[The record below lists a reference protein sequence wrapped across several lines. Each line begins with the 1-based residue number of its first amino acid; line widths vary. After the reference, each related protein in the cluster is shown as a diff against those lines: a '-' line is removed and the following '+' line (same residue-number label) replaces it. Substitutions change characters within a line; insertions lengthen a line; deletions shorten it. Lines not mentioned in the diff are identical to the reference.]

1 MNNSDQISQI
11 LTIVLVSMLA
21 LLAVLVLIYLVI
33 LMKNKKQQ
41 KELNSNNQENNQL
54 NNNKKNKKETT
65 KKIESYSKQSIYDFM
80 EFDKIEDNMIIQK
93 NGLRYVM
100 VLQCQGVNYDL
111 LSQAEKVGVE
121 EGFLQFLN
129 TLRYPIQLY
138 IQTRTVNLDNS
149 LASYKQNVNEIE
161 VALNKNRIKYQANV
175 NSGAYTAEELKK
187 QYYEIVKQTNLLEYG
202 KDIIANTERMSKNR
216 NVLNNKYYLVIYY
229 YPEEINENLDKS
241 EIAENAF
248 SELYTRA
255 QSITRAL
262 YSCSVSSKI
271 MSSEELAELLY
282 VAYNRDESETFDF
295 EKAMKSGYQELYSTA
310 PDIWNKKLQILNK
323 QIEEKAL
330 EMANNAIEEVKSER
344 QKQYELKSNSIED
357 LAREMA
363 ALMIDENDSY
373 IGEDIAEEA
382 IKKLNNKIDQWEE
395 ETKDEKQEKP
405 KSRRGR
411 KPKNATTK

>member
-11 LTIVLVSMLA
+11 LTIVLVSMIAILV
-21 LLAVLVLIYLVI
+21 VLVLIYLVI
-33 LMKNKKQQ
+33 LMKNRKQQ
-41 KELNSNNQENNQL
+41 KELDSNNKDDNQI
-54 NNNKKNKKETT
+54 NNKKETT

-93 NGLRYVM
+93 NGLRYIM

-149 LASYKQNVNEIE
+149 LENYKQNVHEIE
-161 VALNKNRIKYQANV
+161 VALNKNKIKYQANV
-175 NSGAYTAEELKK
+175 NSGAYAAEELKK

-202 KDIIANTERMSKNR
+202 KDIISNTERMSKNR

-310 PDIWNKKLQILNK
+310 PDIWNKKMQILNK

-411 KPKNATTK
+411 KTKNTTTK

>member
-41 KELNSNNQENNQL
+41 KELDSNNQENNQL

-216 NVLNNKYYLVIYY
+216 NVLINKYYLVIYY

-310 PDIWNKKLQILNK
+310 PDIWNKKLQVLNK
-323 QIEEKAL
+323 RIEEKAF

>member
-11 LTIVLVSMLA
+11 LTVVLVSMLA

-41 KELNSNNQENNQL
+41 KELNSSNQDNNQIAS
-54 NNNKKNKKETT
+54 KNKKSAT
-65 KKIESYSKQSIYDFM
+65 KKIESYSKQSIYNFM
-80 EFDKIEDNMIIQK
+80 EFDRIEDNMIIQK

-310 PDIWNKKLQILNK
+310 PDIWNKKMQILNK

-411 KPKNATTK
+411 KTKNTTTK

>member
-41 KELNSNNQENNQL
+41 KELNSSNQDNNQIVS
-54 NNNKKNKKETT
+54 KNKKSAT
-65 KKIESYSKQSIYDFM
+65 KKIESYSKQSIYNFM

-323 QIEEKAL
+323 QIEEKAF

>member
-41 KELNSNNQENNQL
+41 KELNSSNQDNNQIAS
-54 NNNKKNKKETT
+54 KNKKSAT
-65 KKIESYSKQSIYDFM
+65 KKIESYSKQSIYNFM

-310 PDIWNKKLQILNK
+310 PDIWNKKLQVLNK

-405 KSRRGR
+405 KTRRGR

>member
-21 LLAVLVLIYLVI
+21 LLAVLVLIYLLM

-41 KELNSNNQENNQL
+41 KELDS
-54 NNNKKNKKETT
+54 NNKKNKKETT

-310 PDIWNKKLQILNK
+310 PDIWNKKLQVLNK
-323 QIEEKAL
+323 QIEEKAF

>member
-11 LTIVLVSMLA
+11 LTVVLVSMLA

-41 KELNSNNQENNQL
+41 KELNSSNQDNNQISS
-54 NNNKKNKKETT
+54 KNKKSAT
-65 KKIESYSKQSIYDFM
+65 KKIESYSKQSIYNFM

-310 PDIWNKKLQILNK
+310 PDIWNKKLQVLNK

-330 EMANNAIEEVKSER
+330 EMANNVIEEVKSER

-405 KSRRGR
+405 KTRRGR

>member
-11 LTIVLVSMLA
+11 LTVVLVSMLA

-41 KELNSNNQENNQL
+41 KELNSSNQDNNQIAS
-54 NNNKKNKKETT
+54 KNKKSAT
-65 KKIESYSKQSIYDFM
+65 KKIESYSKQSIYNFM

-310 PDIWNKKLQILNK
+310 PDIWNKKLQVLNK
-323 QIEEKAL
+323 EIEEKAL

>member
-310 PDIWNKKLQILNK
+310 PDIWNKKLQVLNK

-382 IKKLNNKIDQWEE
+382 IQKLNSKIDQWEE

>member
-41 KELNSNNQENNQL
+41 KELNSSNQDNNQIVS
-54 NNNKKNKKETT
+54 KNKKSAT
-65 KKIESYSKQSIYDFM
+65 KKIESYSKQSIYNFM

-323 QIEEKAL
+323 QIEEKAF

-344 QKQYELKSNSIED
+344 QKQYELKSDNIDD
-357 LAREMA
+357 LVRDMA

>member
-11 LTIVLVSMLA
+11 LTVVLVSMLA

-310 PDIWNKKLQILNK
+310 PDIWNKKLQVLNK
-323 QIEEKAL
+323 EIEEKAL

-344 QKQYELKSNSIED
+344 QKQYELKSDNIDD
-357 LAREMA
+357 LVRDMA

>member
-11 LTIVLVSMLA
+11 LTVVLVSMLA

-41 KELNSNNQENNQL
+41 KELNSSNQDNNQIVS
-54 NNNKKNKKETT
+54 KNKKSAT
-65 KKIESYSKQSIYDFM
+65 KKIESYSKQSIYNFM

-344 QKQYELKSNSIED
+344 QKQYELKSDNIDD
-357 LAREMA
+357 LVRDMA

>member
-41 KELNSNNQENNQL
+41 KELDSNNQENNQL

-310 PDIWNKKLQILNK
+310 PDIWNKKLQVLNK

-382 IKKLNNKIDQWEE
+382 IQKLNSKIDQWEE

>member
-1 MNNSDQISQI
+1 MSSAEQISQV
-11 LTIVLVSMLA
+11 LTIVLIGLIILLVS
-21 LLAVLVLIYLVI
+21 LVCVYVTII
-33 LMKNKKQQ
+33 FKNKNKENVNKEKQAKQ
-41 KELNSNNQENNQL
+41 NNTSKK
-54 NNNKKNKKETT
+54 NNNIAN
-65 KKIESYSKQSIYDFM
+65 YSKSSVFDFM

-93 NGLRYVM
+93 DGLRYIM

-138 IQTRTVNLDNS
+138 IQTRTVNLDSS

-161 VALNKNRIKYQANV
+161 VSLNKNKIKYQANI

-187 QYYEIVKQTNLLEYG
+187 QHYEIIKQTNLLEYG

-295 EKAMKSGYQELYSTA
+295 EKAMQSGYQELYSTA
-310 PDIWNKKLQILNK
+310 PDIWEKKLQLLNK
-323 QIEEKAL
+323 QIEDKAY

-344 QKQYELKSNSIED
+344 QKQYELKSDNIED
-357 LAREMA
+357 LARDMA
-363 ALMIDENDSY
+363 NLMIEDNDSY
-373 IGEDIAEEA
+373 IGEDIAKEA
-382 IKKLNNKIDQWEE
+382 IQKLNNQIKQWEE

-405 KSRRGR
+405 KSKRGR
-411 KPKNATTK
+411 KPRNATTK

>member
-11 LTIVLVSMLA
+11 LTVVLVSMLA

-41 KELNSNNQENNQL
+41 KELNSNNQDNNQIAS
-54 NNNKKNKKETT
+54 KNKKSAT
-65 KKIESYSKQSIYDFM
+65 KKIESYSKQSIYNFM

-310 PDIWNKKLQILNK
+310 PDIWNKKLQVLNK

>member
-11 LTIVLVSMLA
+11 LTVVLVSMLA

-382 IKKLNNKIDQWEE
+382 IKKLNNKINQWEE

>member
-1 MNNSDQISQI
+1 
-11 LTIVLVSMLA
+11 
-21 LLAVLVLIYLVI
+21 
-33 LMKNKKQQ
+33 
-41 KELNSNNQENNQL
+41 
-54 NNNKKNKKETT
+54 
-65 KKIESYSKQSIYDFM
+65 M

-310 PDIWNKKLQILNK
+310 PDIWNKKLQVLNK
-323 QIEEKAL
+323 QIEEKAF

>member
-11 LTIVLVSMLA
+11 LTVVLVSMLA

-41 KELNSNNQENNQL
+41 KELNSNNQDNNQIAS
-54 NNNKKNKKETT
+54 KNKKSAT
-65 KKIESYSKQSIYDFM
+65 KKIESYSKQSIYNFM

-323 QIEEKAL
+323 QIEEKAF

>member
-41 KELNSNNQENNQL
+41 KELDSNNQENNQL

-310 PDIWNKKLQILNK
+310 PDIWNKKLQVLNK

-395 ETKDEKQEKP
+395 
-405 KSRRGR
+405 
-411 KPKNATTK
+411 

>member
-1 MNNSDQISQI
+1 
-11 LTIVLVSMLA
+11 
-21 LLAVLVLIYLVI
+21 
-33 LMKNKKQQ
+33 MKNKKQQ

-187 QYYEIVKQTNLLEYG
+187 QYYEIVKQTNL
-202 KDIIANTERMSKNR
+202 
-216 NVLNNKYYLVIYY
+216 
-229 YPEEINENLDKS
+229 
-241 EIAENAF
+241 
-248 SELYTRA
+248 
-255 QSITRAL
+255 
-262 YSCSVSSKI
+262 
-271 MSSEELAELLY
+271 
-282 VAYNRDESETFDF
+282 
-295 EKAMKSGYQELYSTA
+295 
-310 PDIWNKKLQILNK
+310 
-323 QIEEKAL
+323 
-330 EMANNAIEEVKSER
+330 
-344 QKQYELKSNSIED
+344 
-357 LAREMA
+357 
-363 ALMIDENDSY
+363 
-373 IGEDIAEEA
+373 
-382 IKKLNNKIDQWEE
+382 
-395 ETKDEKQEKP
+395 
-405 KSRRGR
+405 
-411 KPKNATTK
+411 